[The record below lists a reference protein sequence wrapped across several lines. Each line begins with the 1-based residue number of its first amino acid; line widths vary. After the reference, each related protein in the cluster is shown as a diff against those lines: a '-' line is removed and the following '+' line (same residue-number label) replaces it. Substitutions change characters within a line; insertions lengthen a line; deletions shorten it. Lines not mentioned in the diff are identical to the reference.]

1 MFIKTHAILDA
12 FCEMNIEQLE
22 KLLDDGRTYQDVKK
36 SLFLKKLW
44 LVFDKLSSNG
54 EKRLDMCSGSCGR
67 KECNFGCS
75 GYLFKSPISGK
86 YLSLIFEELKDGDD
100 FQDIYQC
107 YDFKLNA
114 GTVASD
120 NSIHLFFWSD
130 EKANFVPSTYY
141 LDKMEQCKSA
151 IAELTN
157 GGDDVLVLSKD
168 GLKQW
173 LKQYRYVRSSFEVP
187 PLFYETFQIFYDLYN
202 NMKVAGEYL
211 SHEDEAREAVEEIN
225 INWGNDDDLLVEWL
239 IKYENLG
246 SQLHLFKC
254 DYFNETNYEPLPEYI
269 VPDMEYPHIKIE
281 SKEFKSIIQFLPFFT
296 EHYDRMRLKF
306 GFDPKNM
313 SIYDNNGD
321 EISEAEK
328 NSRLL
333 AFLMRESRK
342 RDV

>member
-1 MFIKTHAILDA
+1 
-12 FCEMNIEQLE
+12 
-22 KLLDDGRTYQDVKK
+22 
-36 SLFLKKLW
+36 
-44 LVFDKLSSNG
+44 
-54 EKRLDMCSGSCGR
+54 MCSGTCGS

-114 GTVASD
+114 GTVESN

-187 PLFYETFQIFYDLYN
+187 PLFYETFQIFYHV
-202 NMKVAGEYL
+202 M
-211 SHEDEAREAVEEIN
+211 H
-225 INWGNDDDLLVEWL
+225 
-239 IKYENLG
+239 
-246 SQLHLFKC
+246 
-254 DYFNETNYEPLPEYI
+254 
-269 VPDMEYPHIKIE
+269 
-281 SKEFKSIIQFLPFFT
+281 
-296 EHYDRMRLKF
+296 
-306 GFDPKNM
+306 
-313 SIYDNNGD
+313 
-321 EISEAEK
+321 
-328 NSRLL
+328 
-333 AFLMRESRK
+333 
-342 RDV
+342 